1 MAKKRPKIN
10 GHNVIGFDEIN
21 NGFHLST
28 ICDLNL
34 PLVIPAYLYT
44 NYPGSHYANEKN
56 ERKGGVF
63 TIRGGRKDEDV
74 VMRAVE
80 YLSEHPDFLYSKIK
94 EEETRKGSLIG
105 LRSQAVTAMIL
116 RFFKDY
122 NLRESNTF
130 VCLDHLGAD
139 SSSEDLE
146 VCIRTLLKEA
156 ELFQGKYEN
165 NLYFQHQ
172 ADKFNQACK
181 TADRVGYHIL
191 ALRFRTDYKKWACRD
206 RIVYHEKFVDHLI
219 ERATG
224 IDLRERWIDDPEFSK
239 NRKK

>member
-34 PLVIPAYLYT
+34 PLVIPAYLFR
-44 NYPGSHYANEKN
+44 NYPGSHYANERN

-63 TIRGGRKDEDV
+63 TVRGGRKDEEV
-74 VMRAVE
+74 IRRAVE
-80 YLSEHPDFLYSKIK
+80 YINRHPDFLYAKIHESEK
-94 EEETRKGSLIG
+94 KNSSLLG
-105 LRSQAVTAMIL
+105 LRAESVAAIIL
-116 RFFKDY
+116 RFFKEY
-122 NLRESNTF
+122 RLNESNTF
-130 VCLDHLGAD
+130 VCLDHLGVD

-146 VCIRTLLKEA
+146 ICIRTLLRDTK
-156 ELFQGKYEN
+156 LFQGKYEGN
-165 NLYFQHQ
+165 IYFQHQ

-181 TADRVGYHIL
+181 IADRVGYHIL
-191 ALRFRTDYKKWACRD
+191 ALKFRTGYKRWACRD
-206 RIVYHEKFVDHLI
+206 RIVDRDNFMDYVI

-224 IDLRERWIDDPEFSK
+224 MDLFQHEAETEELVKSK
-239 NRKK
+239 K